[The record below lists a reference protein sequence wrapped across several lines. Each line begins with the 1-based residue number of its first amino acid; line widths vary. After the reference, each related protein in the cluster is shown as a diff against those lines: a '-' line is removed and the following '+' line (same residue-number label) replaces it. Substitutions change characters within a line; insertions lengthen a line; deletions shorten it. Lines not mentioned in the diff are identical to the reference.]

1 VSDLI
6 ANASITINA
15 PIDDVWDALVNPTAI
30 KEFMFGTDAV
40 SDWHEGNPV
49 TWKGTWQGT
58 TYEDKG
64 VILRFQPGRLLEY
77 THFSPL
83 SGLPDI
89 PENYHTVAIELE
101 DEEPGARVS
110 LAQDNNPTEEARQ
123 HSAKNW
129 SMMLTGLKSFVETSA
144 KG

>member
-1 VSDLI
+1 MSDLI

-15 PIDDVWDALVNPTAI
+15 PIEDVWDALVNPTAI

-40 SDWHEGNPV
+40 SDWHEGSPV

-101 DEEPGARVS
+101 DEEPGTRIS
-110 LAQDNNPTEEARQ
+110 LAQDNNPTEEAQ